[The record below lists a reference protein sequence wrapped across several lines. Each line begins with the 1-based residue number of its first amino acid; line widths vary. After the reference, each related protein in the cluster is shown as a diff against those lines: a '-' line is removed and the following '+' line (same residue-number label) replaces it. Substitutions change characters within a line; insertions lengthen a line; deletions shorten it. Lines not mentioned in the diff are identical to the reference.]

1 MGTSARGGA
10 DLFDRAGR
18 SSPLA
23 ERVRP
28 RRLDQV
34 VGQDPLLG
42 PKGTI
47 TRALAA
53 GRLPSLILWGPP
65 GTGKTTIARLLADE
79 TQARFVALSAVMEGV
94 ARLREVVDLARGL
107 RRSGQHTLLFIDEI
121 HRFHKGQQDAL
132 LPHVE
137 EGLVTLIGAT
147 TENPAFALTGAL
159 ASRAMVV
166 VVQPLDDAAI
176 VALLRRALTH
186 ADGYGGALQADDEAL
201 ARIARAADGDARRAL
216 GDLEA
221 IADQLLAEH
230 GAAAA
235 SDAAAAPP
243 TLDLQALL
251 RIERVGG
258 PRSGRGT
265 TDAFHVL
272 SAFIKAMRASDPDA
286 ALYWLARMLEGGEDG
301 RTICR
306 RMVVFAAEDVGNADP
321 RALPL
326 AVATAQSHEMVGL
339 PESRIAMAQCATFL
353 ATAPKSN
360 ASYAALDAAIE
371 AVRRHGALPV
381 PMAFRNS
388 STALAAKLGW
398 GEGYAYPHDA
408 GGFVPVSALPE
419 ALVGTE
425 FYHPSGNGHDAK
437 IAERLAI
444 WRKLRAEAEPSAKE

>member
-1 MGTSARGGA
+1 M
-10 DLFDRAGR
+10 
-18 SSPLA
+18 
-23 ERVRP
+23 
-28 RRLDQV
+28 
-34 VGQDPLLG
+34 G

-79 TQARFVALSAVMEGV
+79 TKARFVALSAVMEGV
-94 ARLREVVDLARGL
+94 ARLREVVEQARGF

-176 VALLRRALTH
+176 VALLRRALAH
-186 ADGYGGALQADDEAL
+186 SDGYAGAIVADDEAL

-221 IADQLLAEH
+221 IADQLLAERSKNATTS
-230 GAAAA
+230 AAEAA
-235 SDAAAAPP
+235 P

-265 TDAFHVL
+265 TDSFHVL
-272 SAFIKAMRASDPDA
+272 SAFIKSMRASDPDA

-326 AVATAQSHEMVGL
+326 AVATSQSHEMIGL

-360 ASYAALDAAIE
+360 ASYAALGAAIE
-371 AVRRHGALPV
+371 AVQRHGALPV
-381 PMAFRNS
+381 PNAYRNN

-398 GEGYAYPHDA
+398 GQGYTYPHDA
-408 GGFVPVSALPE
+408 GGFVPTSALPD
-419 ALVGTE
+419 ALVGQE
-425 FYHPSGNGHDAK
+425 FYHPSGNGYDAK

-444 WRKLRAEAEPSAKE
+444 WRKLRAEANASAKE